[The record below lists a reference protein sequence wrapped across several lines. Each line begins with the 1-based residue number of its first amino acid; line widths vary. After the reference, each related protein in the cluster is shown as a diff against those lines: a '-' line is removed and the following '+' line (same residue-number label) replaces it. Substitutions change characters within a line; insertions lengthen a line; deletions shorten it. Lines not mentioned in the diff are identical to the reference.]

1 MFTALVLCA
10 LFCLSGAVYAQQAG
24 SGAKAAADVG
34 YLEDIRFEK
43 LPVKERVTVTVS
55 RQAGVRVESTD
66 NRAVVMVLENVFVPE
81 DLRKAF
87 GEGKLS
93 NIVRV
98 TPVQKREGSR
108 QWANLTIDLKER
120 VPYSVRQEGN
130 QVVLDFNVAAL
141 ASAPSPAPAGM
152 AASKRQAAASAS
164 ASVELPVS
172 APTQTGARASG
183 QKISVDFQ
191 DADIRAVLRLLS
203 EQSGKNIVV
212 SPDVKGSLTISMKN
226 VPWEQVLDTI
236 LTINSLVKKEQDN
249 VITVMTFDKVKKD
262 ETDRRTS
269 EDARVKAEEIMRESW
284 KRIRAEQG
292 KSRQIIIEAKI
303 VEVTDSFTRDLGT
316 LWTGQQSGT
325 MGNSGYSYGL
335 LGGTTGSSA
344 TTLSKLTTGV
354 ALTQDALALNLAS
367 SAAPF
372 VGFVVGGSNA
382 VLSAKISA
390 AQTTGQGKVISAPR
404 VLIADDEKAIIEQ
417 GEQIPVTTAATAT
430 TPATTTYKD
439 AVLRLEVRPK
449 IIADDYLL
457 LTIQAK
463 KDQANRALQDP
474 ATGNMP
480 IDTSKIDS
488 KVAIRN
494 GDTIVIGGVKK
505 TDDSKTVTGVPWLSN
520 IPILGWLFKTES
532 IVKSSKE
539 LLIFV
544 TPRIINKSGVPEV
557 AEKKG

>member
-1 MFTALVLCA
+1 MKRKTSWMGAALVLCVFLA
-10 LFCLSGAVYAQQAG
+10 LSGGAVLAQQAG
-24 SGAKAAADVG
+24 PDAKVAGDVG

-43 LPVKERVTVTVS
+43 LPVKERVTVMVS
-55 RQAGVRVESTD
+55 RQAGVKVESSA
-66 NRAVVMVLENVFVPE
+66 NRTVVMILENTFVPE
-81 DLRKAF
+81 DLQKAF
-87 GEGKLS
+87 GEGKL
-93 NIVRV
+93 NNVVRV
-98 TPVQKREGSR
+98 TPVQKREGAR
-108 QWANLTIDLKER
+108 QWAALSIDLKER

-130 QVVLDFNVAAL
+130 QIVLDFNVAAL
-141 ASAPSPAPAGM
+141 ASSASPEVTTTRVPAT
-152 AASKRQAAASAS
+152 RRPASAS
-164 ASVELPVS
+164 TPLQSGEKEAS
-172 APTQTGARASG
+172 

-203 EQSGKNIVV
+203 EQSGRNIVLG
-212 SPDVKGSLTISMKN
+212 PEVKGNLTLSMKS

-236 LTINSLVKKEQDN
+236 LNLYSLKKEETGN
-249 VITVMTFDKVKKD
+249 VITVLSFDKVKKD
-262 ETDRRTS
+262 ELDRRTA
-269 EDARVKAEEIMRESW
+269 EENRIKAEEVMRETR
-284 KRIRAEQG
+284 KRISAEKG
-292 KSRQIIIEAKI
+292 KSRQIMIEAKI
-303 VEVTDSFTRDLGT
+303 IEVTDSFSRELGT

-325 MGNSGYSYGL
+325 LGGSGYSYGL
-335 LGGTTGSSA
+335 LGGTTTSSA

-367 SAAPF
+367 TAAPYI
-372 VGFVVGGSNA
+372 GFVVGGSNA

-390 AQTTGQGKVISAPR
+390 LQTTGQGKVISAPR

-417 GEQIPVTTAATAT
+417 GEQIPVVTAATAT

-449 IIADDYLL
+449 IISDDYLL

-463 KDQANRALQDP
+463 KDQANRALKDA

-505 TDDSKTVTGVPWLSN
+505 TDDSKTITGVPWLSD
-520 IPILGWLFKTES
+520 IPVLGWLFKTES
-532 IVKSSKE
+532 ITKSSKD

-544 TPRIINKSGVPEV
+544 TPRILDKGGSPV
-557 AEKKG
+557 ALQK